1 MGLIY
6 INKSDSLEDMDKF
19 LETYNLT
26 KDWNRK
32 SGHMASKGIEL
43 VVIIIIKHFS
53 TNKTPGCTD
62 KFFQTL
68 KKKTEIKTILKL

>member
-32 SGHMASKGIEL
+32 SGHMAIYPDNSLMFKNAYNL
-43 VVIIIIKHFS
+43 
-53 TNKTPGCTD
+53 
-62 KFFQTL
+62 QTL
-68 KKKTEIKTILKL
+68 VHKLCIDTF